1 MQCEEDWLVMHVLH
15 AHHGWSIAKIA
26 KEFGV
31 DWRTAHRYATSE
43 AVPRYRPRER
53 PAELTEA
60 QLAHLERRLGRCRD
74 LRATTLYREL
84 QELGYLGSYPS
95 LARRVRAI
103 RPRDEDVDPVVRFE
117 TDPGIQAQVDWT
129 DCGHW
134 LVGNVL
140 RKLHAFVAVLGF
152 CRMVAVRFA
161 TDTTRPTTLR
171 QSKDLAES
179 VGHNRRKELLAAVG
193 KRILQASPI
202 TALSVWSPD
211 GTMVFSTAPGSV
223 GDRLSGERDR
233 LRRVMRGGVESVVE
247 GSVFRTYVPLRV
259 EPGSEAQG
267 VVQLDRPYAPMLTA
281 ATRPWRLVTNGLAL
295 GLLIAGTL
303 FSLTFRRRTPAL
315 ATDGEGELEAPPEG
329 GVAPE
334 GAPAAAAPR
343 RTRGNPGPPPAYTLP
358 GYREQVQAR
367 EAAERREEPRS
378 Q

>member
-1 MQCEEDWLVMHVLH
+1 MLHGSVVIVDGCVQNKSEAGIASVSSTQRALLPPGVHAEGPPADTWSDATKPSKETREPGSRALESRTTVRNRRVLWGALSLVLIAAMAASYLLGETAEERHE
-15 AHHGWSIAKIA
+15 A
-26 KEFGV
+26 
-31 DWRTAHRYATSE
+31 RATSD
-43 AVPRYRPRER
+43 ASSTT
-53 PAELTEA
+53 ELI
-60 QLAHLERRLGRCRD
+60 LAPLFK
-74 LRATTLYREL
+74 
-84 QELGYLGSYPS
+84 P
-95 LARRVRAI
+95 
-103 RPRDEDVDPVVRFE
+103 
-117 TDPGIQAQVDWT
+117 
-129 DCGHW
+129 
-134 LVGNVL
+134 
-140 RKLHAFVAVLGF
+140 
-152 CRMVAVRFA
+152 
-161 TDTTRPTTLR
+161 
-171 QSKDLAES
+171 KDLAEP

-315 ATDGEGELEAPPEG
+315 ATDGEGELEAPPDG

-334 GAPAAAAPR
+334 GARPAAAPR